1 MSTIDY
7 EKIIAEIHL
16 TDEDLTTRV
25 IDGDGTFDKLL
36 TTMTTHINEQFREGR
51 LVGTEYANV
60 YLGSVTAV
68 LQQAVFFL
76 LNRDKFYVDNLLS
89 LKQIE
94 LAEKELLIK
103 EQELEQAKK
112 QNELADAQIKLI
124 LQKVKTEKA
133 QTEPLI
139 DGKPID
145 GLVGSQ
151 LKLYD
156 KQRQSFDR
164 DAEVK
169 LLKTVLDTWITRKTT
184 DEGTPL
190 PKGIDTAGL
199 DSIISLSVDGVKGQ
213 VNSR

>member
-1 MSTIDY
+1 MSDIDY
-7 EKIIAEIHL
+7 NQIIAEIHL

-25 IDGDGTFDKLL
+25 VDGEGTFDKL
-36 TTMTTHINEQFREGR
+36 MTTLTAHINQQYEEGR
-51 LVGTEYANV
+51 IVGTEYANV
-60 YLGSVTAV
+60 YLGATNGF
-68 LQQAVFFL
+68 LQQAVFYL
-76 LNRDKFYVDNLLS
+76 LNRDKFYIDNLLA

-133 QTEPLI
+133 QTEPTI

-164 DAEVK
+164 DAEIK

-190 PKGIDTAGL
+190 PKGIDTEGL
-199 DSIISLSVDGVKGQ
+199 DTVITMALNGVKGQ
-213 VNSR
+213 VVS